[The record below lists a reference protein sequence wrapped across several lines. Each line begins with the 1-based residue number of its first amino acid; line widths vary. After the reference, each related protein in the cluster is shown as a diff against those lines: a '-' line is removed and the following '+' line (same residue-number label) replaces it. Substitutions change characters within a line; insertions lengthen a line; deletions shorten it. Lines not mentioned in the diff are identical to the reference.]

1 MTAVSTRAPA
11 APADAPRRTQGLSV
25 TADGRVVP
33 SVRRRFAPTLPR
45 DRAQGW
51 VATLLV
57 TALAGF
63 LRFWH
68 LGTPHVFAF
77 DETYY
82 AKDAWSLWHHGYAQ
96 NWADDAND
104 KILSGA
110 SVAAQQTGVPSFVV
124 HPELGKWLIGAG
136 EQVFGMDPF
145 GWRAASAVVGTLMVL
160 VMVRLARRVT
170 GSTLLGCVAGLL
182 LCVDGLHF
190 VLSRM
195 ALLDIFVAFFL
206 LCAVSCLVV
215 DREWGRL
222 RLARRTP
229 SGWRPTRA
237 DWGPVRG
244 LRWRPWRLAAGL
256 MFGLAVSCKWS
267 AVVPLAAFGVLVV
280 CWDAGARR
288 ALGVRLAFVRAAVAD
303 GLPAFGYLAVVAL
316 VVYVASWTGW
326 LVHHDTY
333 EQALAVNSYGPYW
346 GDYTKAQPGSLL
358 GETLQALRSLANYH
372 RDAWAFH
379 TGGLDDATHSYQS
392 NPLGW
397 LVQQRPVSVAVDAG
411 IEPGMQGCTA
421 AAGSTCLRQ
430 VLLLGNPVVWW
441 LGTLSAAYCVVAW
454 VVRRDWRCG
463 LVVVGVASTWLPWLG
478 QDDRPV
484 FSFYAIVTLPFLVLG
499 TTILLGRVLG
509 PAGATPNRRAVGTAG
524 AGSCVLLAVASFA
537 WFWPVYTHQLLTHA
551 DWLRRIWFKSWV

>member
-1 MTAVSTRAPA
+1 MTAPPGVER
-11 APADAPRRTQGLSV
+11 PRRTQGLSV

-33 SVRRRFAPTLPR
+33 SVRRRLASRMPP
-45 DRAQGW
+45 DRGTGW
-51 VATLLV
+51 VATLAV

-68 LGTPHVFAF
+68 LGTPRVFAF

-82 AKDAWSLWHHGYAQ
+82 AKDAWSLWHHGYAR
-96 NWADDAND
+96 NWVEDAND
-104 KILSGA
+104 KILAGA
-110 SVAAQQTGVPSFVV
+110 PVGEQQTGAVSFVV

-136 EQVFGMDPF
+136 EQLFGMDPF
-145 GWRAASAVVGTLMVL
+145 GWRVASAVVGTLMVL
-160 VMVRLARRVT
+160 VMVRLARRLT

-182 LCVDGLHF
+182 LCVDGMHL

-195 ALLDIFVAFFL
+195 ALLDVFAAFFL

-215 DREWGRL
+215 DRDWGRL
-222 RLARRTP
+222 RMARMVP
-229 SGWRPTRA
+229 GGWRPTWT

-244 LRWRPWRLAAGL
+244 LRWRPWRLSAGL
-256 MFGLAVSCKWS
+256 MFGLAVSSKWTTL
-267 AVVPLAAFGVLVV
+267 VPLAAFGVLVV

-288 ALGVRLAFVRAAVAD
+288 ALGVRRAFLRAAVVD
-303 GLPAFGYLAVVAL
+303 GLPAFGYLVVVAF

-326 LVHHDTY
+326 LLHHDAY

-346 GDYTKAQPGSLL
+346 GDYTKTQPGSWL

-379 TGGLDDATHSYQS
+379 TAGLDAATHSYQS
-392 NPLGW
+392 DPLGW
-397 LVQQRPVSVAVDAG
+397 LVQQRPVSVAVDSG
-411 IEPGMQGCTA
+411 IEPGMLGCA
-421 AAGSTCLRQ
+421 APPGSTCLRQ

-441 LGTLSAAYCVVAW
+441 LGTLAAAYAVVTW

-478 QDDRPV
+478 QGDRPIFV
-484 FSFYAIVTLPFLVLG
+484 FYAVTTLPFLVLA
-499 TTILLGRVLG
+499 TTLLLGRVLG
-509 PAGATPNRRAVGTAG
+509 PDDATPNRRALGTAV
-524 AGSCVLLAVASFA
+524 AGTCVLLAVVAFA
-537 WFWPVYTHQLLTHA
+537 WFWPLYTHQLLTHA
-551 DWLRRIWFKSWV
+551 DWLRRMWFRSWI